1 MHQNLQ
7 VHFVPLERAVTRAP
21 LRVKLLAILLLACL
35 QANATVTP
43 QAMFLSK
50 NSVTVSRIVKAD
62 QPEHSAAASLSFQV
76 SGTVREVNGEPLP
89 GATVRLRD
97 GEAGTVTDARG
108 RFTFEMPDGG
118 GVLIVSYIGFL
129 TEEVAVSEPSD
140 ALDIQLTPSVSEMEE
155 LVVIG
160 YGTQKRA
167 DLTGSISSIS
177 SEEIAKV
184 PVTTM
189 AQVLQG
195 RSAGVNIIN
204 NDGSPNGGT
213 QIQIRGIGSL
223 GNNDPLIVVDGYP
236 ISGGLNSI
244 NPNDIA
250 TIDILKDA
258 SATAIYGNRAANGVV
273 IINTKRGTEGLVE
286 VSFDAMTSI
295 QSKPEMHDLLNAQ
308 QWGVLV
314 NEIQAVEGFAML
326 PEWTNPS
333 ALHSIDWQEE
343 IYRQGLRQN
352 YNLAIRGGGAKSQG
366 AFSAGYTDHK
376 GIVIGS
382 SLKRINLSLNLDYD
396 PLPWLKSSSSFKY
409 TRGNSKSTIGTGSIE
424 GINKLPPAMIGNI
437 YTDRVKDE
445 EGNYGFYNPVHPIGG
460 GYNPVYVN
468 DSNDQ
473 KNLTNTFLGTTSLEA
488 TIAAGLKVKTNF
500 GINTIEYSGYN
511 FNPSDSRAVDQYGSS
526 VQSSLANYSQGANNT
541 FEWLWENTVS
551 YARTFGD
558 HSVDVVA
565 GISAQENTY
574 RQVGVSGQGLAS
586 DGLRNAA
593 SLQTNIRVY
602 GNEQTFSLASQFGRI
617 QYKLKDKYL
626 VTGTVRRDGSS
637 RFAPEHQYGIFPS
650 GSVAWRISGEPFMA
664 SLNFISD
671 MKIRASYGEV
681 GNQSSIGLFQYLSLW
696 TPGPPQSDFY
706 NIGYPFNKVYQPGLA
721 LSALPNP
728 ELKWETTKLTNL
740 GLDVEFLSG
749 GLKLS
754 LDYYIKRS
762 QDFLLNIPVPAQ
774 TGFTTAARN
783 VGSIENRGLEVV
795 IDYRKTSRD
804 FSYGVN
810 LNVSTIRNELLS
822 LADGQTAL
830 SNFQLNSQ
838 GLFEAAGT
846 NSWGEFSQTE
856 IGGEVGEF
864 YGYVSDGIFQTQE
877 EIDALNVIAKENHGP
892 EANYHAGNITRPG
905 DRKFVDTNGD
915 GWVNQEDRVRL
926 GSPIPDL
933 FGSLNFDVA
942 YKAFDLSLFFYGTYG
957 NKILNYNQASLES
970 FDGLGN
976 VTVEYRDNAWTP
988 ERPSNRYTRITVFDY
1003 NQNRNYRPSD
1013 VYVED
1018 GSYLR
1023 LRNVQ
1028 IGYTFPQALVNKIA
1042 MSRARVYF
1050 SAQNLFTI
1058 TGYSGLDPEIGLPME
1073 RNGARNVHA
1082 SGVDIGTYPSSK
1094 YFTFGL
1100 SATF

>member
-1 MHQNLQ
+1 MHQDLQ
-7 VHFVPLERAVTRAP
+7 VHFIPPKRAVKST
-21 LRVKLLAILLLACL
+21 LLSVKVSAILLLACL

-43 QAMFLSK
+43 EAMLSK
-50 NSVTVSRIVKAD
+50 SSAPVDQLVTAD
-62 QPEHSAAASLSFQV
+62 QPEHSAAVSLSFQV

-89 GATVRLRD
+89 GATVRLRGSD
-97 GEAGTVTDARG
+97 AGTVTNAMG
-108 RFTFEMPDGG
+108 RFVLEIPDGG
-118 GVLIVSYIGFL
+118 GVLVVSYIGFL
-129 TEEVAVSEPSD
+129 TEEVAVNEPND
-140 ALDIQLTPSVSEMEE
+140 ALDIQLTPSVSEMQE

-160 YGTQKRA
+160 YGTQKRS
-167 DLTGSISSIS
+167 DLTGSISSIN

-236 ISGGLNSI
+236 ISGGLNTI

-250 TIDILKDA
+250 SIDILKDA

-273 IINTKRGTEGLVE
+273 IINTKRGSEGIVQ
-286 VSFDAMTSI
+286 VSFDAITSI
-295 QSKPEMHDLLNAQ
+295 QSKPKMHDMLNAQ
-308 QWGVLV
+308 QWGELV
-314 NEIQAVEGFAML
+314 NDLEAVEGFAML

-352 YNLAIRGGGAKSQG
+352 YNLAIRGGDAKTQG

-382 SLKRINLSLNLDYD
+382 SLKRINLSLNLDYN
-396 PLPWLKSSSSFKY
+396 PLTWLRSSSSFKY
-409 TRGNSKSTIGTGSIE
+409 TRGDSKSTIGTGSIG
-424 GINKLPPAMIGNI
+424 GINKLPPAMTGNM

-460 GYNPVYVN
+460 GYNPVYTSE
-468 DSNDQ
+468 SNDQ

-488 TIAAGLKVKTNF
+488 TIAGWLRVKTNF

-511 FNPSDSRAVDQYGSS
+511 FNPSDSRAVEQYGSS
-526 VQSSLANYSQGANNT
+526 VVSPLANYAQSANNT
-541 FEWLWENTVS
+541 YEWLWENTVS
-551 YARTFGD
+551 YTRTFGN

-574 RQVGVSGQGLAS
+574 RQIGLFGQGLVS
-586 DGLRNAA
+586 DALRNAS
-593 SLQTNIRVY
+593 SLEIMNTFY
-602 GNEQTFSLASQFGRI
+602 GNEQTYSLASQFGRVH
-617 QYKLKDKYL
+617 YKFKDKYL
-626 VTGTVRRDGSS
+626 LTGTVRRDGSS
-637 RFAPEHQYGIFPS
+637 RFAPENRYGIFPS
-650 GSVAWRISGEPFMA
+650 GSLAWRVSEEPFMA
-664 SLNFISD
+664 GLDFISD

-696 TPGPPQSDFY
+696 TPGPPQETFT

-721 LSALPNP
+721 LTALPNP
-728 ELKWETTKLTNL
+728 ELKWETTKLTNF
-740 GLDVEFLSG
+740 GLDMEFLGG
-749 GLKLS
+749 GLRMS
-754 LDYYIKRS
+754 VDYYIKKS

-774 TGFTTAARN
+774 TGFTSAARN

-795 IDYRKTSRD
+795 IDYRKSAGA

-810 LNVSTIRNELLS
+810 LNVSTIHNELLS

-838 GLFEAAGT
+838 GLFEASGT
-846 NSWGEFSQTE
+846 NSWGEFSRTE
-856 IGGEVGEF
+856 IGGEIGEF

-877 EIDALNVIAKENHGP
+877 EIDELDAIAEELYGP
-892 EANYHAGNITRPG
+892 EAKYHNGNITRPG

-915 GWVNQEDRVRL
+915 GQVNDDDRVRL
-926 GSPIPDL
+926 GSPIPDF
-933 FGSLNFDVA
+933 FGSLNFDFA

-957 NKILNYNQASLES
+957 NKILNYNQSRLES

-976 VTVEYRDNAWTP
+976 ITVDYRNNAWTP
-988 ERPSNRYTRITVFDY
+988 ENPSDRYTRITTFDY

-1023 LRNVQ
+1023 LRNIQ
-1028 IGYTFPQALVNKIA
+1028 LGYTLPEAVVSKIA
-1042 MSRARVYF
+1042 ISRARVYF

-1073 RNGARNVHA
+1073 RNGTRNVHA